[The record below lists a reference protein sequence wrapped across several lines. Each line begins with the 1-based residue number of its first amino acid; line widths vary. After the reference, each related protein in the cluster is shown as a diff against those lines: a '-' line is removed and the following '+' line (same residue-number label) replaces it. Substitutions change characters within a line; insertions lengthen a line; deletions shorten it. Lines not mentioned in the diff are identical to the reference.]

1 MANDEVDRRSAI
13 LNAAVE
19 CFGTLGYYGTS
30 LQRIATMVNLTKP
43 GVLHYVGS
51 KEGLLHAVL
60 DEMYDRETEDVTA
73 GMVRDERPLIA
84 EMWRRTV
91 AVNAKR
97 PELVHMFSTLS
108 AEALNPDHPAHDYFA
123 EREELAALRE
133 RLGEAHRAV
142 GRRLESLGFELFHEP
157 GAGMYLWARH
167 PDLPDSA
174 ELSKEATGAG
184 IMLGPGQLFLTESRP
199 TGWLRFN
206 VAFSLDER
214 LWSFLDQSMVRARQ
228 AAQ

>member
-30 LQRIATMVNLTKP
+30 LQRIATMVDLTKP

-97 PELVHMFSTLS
+97 PELVHML
-108 AEALNPDHPAHDYFA
+108 LHA
-123 EREELAALRE
+123 ERR
-133 RLGEAHRAV
+133 
-142 GRRLESLGFELFHEP
+142 
-157 GAGMYLWARH
+157 GA
-167 PDLPDSA
+167 
-174 ELSKEATGAG
+174 
-184 IMLGPGQLFLTESRP
+184 QSRP
-199 TGWLRFN
+199 SG
-206 VAFSLDER
+206 A
-214 LWSFLDQSMVRARQ
+214 
-228 AAQ
+228 

>member
-43 GVLHYVGS
+43 G
-51 KEGLLHAVL
+51 
-60 DEMYDRETEDVTA
+60 VTA

-123 EREELAALRE
+123 EREERIVEVAANIRWHVPEGVDAEQVLR
-133 RLGEAHRAV
+133 
-142 GRRLESLGFELFHEP
+142 SGFAMMD
-157 GAGMYLWARH
+157 GA
-167 PDLPDSA
+167 
-174 ELSKEATGAG
+174 
-184 IMLGPGQLFLTESRP
+184 QLR
-199 TGWLRFN
+199 WLRVPGRDLNEMWASCEDVLFP
-206 VAFSLDER
+206 LPQWEGYR
-214 LWSFLDQSMVRARQ
+214 
-228 AAQ
+228 

>member
-73 GMVRDERPLIA
+73 GMVCATSVR
-84 EMWRRTV
+84 
-91 AVNAKR
+91 
-97 PELVHMFSTLS
+97 LS
-108 AEALNPDHPAHDYFA
+108 PKC
-123 EREELAALRE
+123 
-133 RLGEAHRAV
+133 
-142 GRRLESLGFELFHEP
+142 
-157 GAGMYLWARH
+157 GAGRWRST
-167 PDLPDSA
+167 P
-174 ELSKEATGAG
+174 
-184 IMLGPGQLFLTESRP
+184 
-199 TGWLRFN
+199 N
-206 VAFSLDER
+206 VPNWCTCSPR
-214 LWSFLDQSMVRARQ
+214 
-228 AAQ
+228 

>member
-108 AEALNPDHPAHDYFA
+108 AEALNPDI
-123 EREELAALRE
+123 
-133 RLGEAHRAV
+133 
-142 GRRLESLGFELFHEP
+142 RRMIISP
-157 GAGMYLWARH
+157 NARNVSWKWPRTSAGMCRKALTPSRCCV
-167 PDLPDSA
+167 PDS
-174 ELSKEATGAG
+174 
-184 IMLGPGQLFLTESRP
+184 R
-199 TGWLRFN
+199 
-206 VAFSLDER
+206 
-214 LWSFLDQSMVRARQ
+214 
-228 AAQ
+228 

>member
-91 AVNAKR
+91 SINAKR

-123 EREELAALRE
+123 EREERIVEVAANIRWHVPEGVDAEQVLR
-133 RLGEAHRAV
+133 
-142 GRRLESLGFELFHEP
+142 SGFAMMD
-157 GAGMYLWARH
+157 GA
-167 PDLPDSA
+167 
-174 ELSKEATGAG
+174 
-184 IMLGPGQLFLTESRP
+184 QLR
-199 TGWLRFN
+199 WLRVPGRDLNEMWASCEDVLFPCR
-206 VAFSLDER
+206 SG
-214 LWSFLDQSMVRARQ
+214 RATADHEISVGTGFVQGSRFR
-228 AAQ
+228 AGRG

>member
-123 EREELAALRE
+123 EREEHIVEVAANIRWHVPE
-133 RLGEAHRAV
+133 GVDAEQEIGRAHV
-142 GRRLESLGFELFHEP
+142 
-157 GAGMYLWARH
+157 
-167 PDLPDSA
+167 
-174 ELSKEATGAG
+174 
-184 IMLGPGQLFLTESRP
+184 
-199 TGWLRFN
+199 
-206 VAFSLDER
+206 
-214 LWSFLDQSMVRARQ
+214 
-228 AAQ
+228 

>member
-73 GMVRDERPLIA
+73 GMVRDERPLI
-84 EMWRRTV
+84 
-91 AVNAKR
+91 
-97 PELVHMFSTLS
+97 
-108 AEALNPDHPAHDYFA
+108 
-123 EREELAALRE
+123 
-133 RLGEAHRAV
+133 
-142 GRRLESLGFELFHEP
+142 GR
-157 GAGMYLWARH
+157 
-167 PDLPDSA
+167 
-174 ELSKEATGAG
+174 
-184 IMLGPGQLFLTESRP
+184 
-199 TGWLRFN
+199 N
-206 VAFSLDER
+206 VAQDGGG
-214 LWSFLDQSMVRARQ
+214 QRQ
-228 AAQ
+228 TSRIGAHVLHAEHRGT

>member
-73 GMVRDERPLIA
+73 ALNEAGIVATFGIA
-84 EMWRRTV
+84 PGP
-91 AVNAKR
+91 AAL
-97 PELVHMFSTLS
+97 PEL
-108 AEALNPDHPAHDYFA
+108 
-123 EREELAALRE
+123 LAGTKRN
-133 RLGEAHRAV
+133 V
-142 GRRLESLGFELFHEP
+142 
-157 GAGMYLWARH
+157 
-167 PDLPDSA
+167 
-174 ELSKEATGAG
+174 EATCAA
-184 IMLGPGQLFLTESRP
+184 IASLLSVARECSSRP
-199 TGWLRFN
+199 H
-206 VAFSLDER
+206 
-214 LWSFLDQSMVRARQ
+214 Q
-228 AAQ
+228 